1 MAHARV
7 VITDWKYEYNNHRRH
22 SALGYQT
29 PSRYSVNCSHR

>member
-7 VITDWKYEYNNHRRH
+7 VITDWKYEYSNHQH

-29 PSRYSVNCSHR
+29 PSRYAVKCSHR